1 MAVACSIAF
10 IALRMAMSEG
20 LGGRAPTLIL
30 LAAPLVASWFGG
42 WGPGLLATL
51 LCTVIGE
58 LALGYQDQAFGWPDT
73 ADEWGRVLLLF
84 AYGSIFS
91 AFNESR
97 LRSLRIAS
105 ARQENLLRAQQ
116 ELALREQRMRE
127 TLEASPAAM
136 VVVNRAGRIEL
147 VNSQAERMFG
157 WEREQLV
164 GQPIDM
170 LVPEPARHEHAAH
183 RARFHDHPCARLM
196 GEGRDLRARRG
207 DGTEFPAEVG
217 LTPLQGASSGLVL
230 ATVTD
235 ISSRIEVARILEES
249 AERLRETERRKDDFI
264 AVLAHELRNPL
275 APVRSAVEIMRRL
288 DPGDP
293 RLARTREVIARQ
305 VDHMTRLIDD
315 LLDVSRIGRGKLAL
329 RFDRCDLARIARDT
343 AEDYQASL
351 ESDGLRLLIDVPE
364 TPIWV
369 EGDAVRLAQML
380 GNLLNNAGRF
390 SHAGGLI
397 TVEVRV
403 NPVIGQAMMRVAD
416 TGIGIGS
423 ELLGRLFNP
432 FEQGPQDL
440 SRSRGGLGLGLA
452 LTQGLATLHGGRIEA
467 MSPGPDLGATF
478 TLWLPLVSESLNA
491 RPIADPVGVS
501 PPSAGSASTGFA
513 PGADQ
518 GRQGLRILVVEDNRD
533 AAETLAELLT
543 LSGHEVEVCHDGEA
557 GVALAKE
564 GSPDVLISD
573 LGLPGEVDGYQLARR
588 LRADPQQK
596 GLYLIALSGYAD
608 GPARA
613 RSQEAGFD
621 AHLPKPPDIEQLE
634 ALLGQVARRGVGP
647 QTENV

>member
-1 MAVACSIAF
+1 
-10 IALRMAMSEG
+10 MSDG

-51 LCTVIGE
+51 LCTFLGE
-58 LALGYQDQAFGWPDT
+58 LALAQPGQAFGWPDS
-73 ADEWGRVLLLF
+73 ADEWERVLLLF

-91 AFNESR
+91 GFNESR
-97 LRSLRIAS
+97 LRTLRIAS

-136 VVVNRAGRIEL
+136 VVVNRAGQIEL

-157 WEREQLV
+157 WGREQLV
-164 GQPIDM
+164 GQPIDL
-170 LVPEPARHEHAAH
+170 LVPEPARHQHAAH
-183 RARFHDHPCARLM
+183 RATFHANPSARLM
-196 GEGRDLRARRG
+196 GTGREIRARRG
-207 DGTEFPAEVG
+207 DGTEFPAEVR
-217 LTPLQGASSGLVL
+217 LTPLQGSSSELVL

-235 ISSRIEVARILEES
+235 ISTRLEVARALLES
-249 AERLRETERRKDDFI
+249 AEQLRETERRKDDFI

-351 ESDGLRLLIDVPE
+351 ESEGLRLLIDVPE

-403 NPVIGQAMMRVAD
+403 DTVIGQAMMRVAD
-416 TGIGIGS
+416 TGVGIGS

-452 LTQGLATLHGGRIEA
+452 LTQGLATLHGGHIEA
-467 MSPGPDLGATF
+467 NSPGPDLGATF
-478 TLWLPLVSESLNA
+478 TLWLPLASEHTSN
-491 RPIADPVGVS
+491 RPVAVPVGMS
-501 PPSAGSASTGFA
+501 PPSTGSTSAGLA
-513 PGADQ
+513 PGTAQ
-518 GRQGLRILVVEDNRD
+518 GRRKLRILVVEDNLD
-533 AAETLAELLT
+533 AAETLGELLS
-543 LSGHEVEVCHDGEA
+543 LSGHEVTVCHDGEA
-557 GVALAKE
+557 GLALAKQ
-564 GSPDVLISD
+564 GSPHVLISD

-588 LRADPQQK
+588 LRADPRQK

-621 AHLPKPPDIEQLE
+621 AHLPKPPDIQQLE
-634 ALLGQVARRGVGP
+634 ALLEQVVRRGKEPVAL
-647 QTENV
+647 

>member
-1 MAVACSIAF
+1 MALACSIAF
-10 IALRMAMSEG
+10 IALRIAMSEG

-51 LCTVIGE
+51 LCTFIGE
-58 LALGYQDQAFGWPDT
+58 LALAQPGQAFGWPNGP
-73 ADEWGRVLLLF
+73 DEWGRVVMLF
-84 AYGSIFS
+84 AYGLIFS
-91 AFNESR
+91 GFNESR

-136 VVVNRAGRIEL
+136 VVVNRAGLIEL
-147 VNSQAERMFG
+147 VNSQAGRLFG
-157 WEREQLV
+157 WDREQLV
-164 GQPIDM
+164 GQPIDL
-170 LVPEPARHEHAAH
+170 LVPEPARHQHAAH
-183 RARFHDHPCARLM
+183 RATFHANPSARVM
-196 GEGRDLRARRG
+196 GAGRDLRARRR
-207 DGTEFPAEVG
+207 DGTEFPVEVG
-217 LTPLQGASSGLVL
+217 LTPLQGSSSGLVL
-230 ATVTD
+230 ATVID
-235 ISSRIEVARILEES
+235 ISSRQEAAAALREN
-249 AERLRETERRKDDFI
+249 AERLRETDSRKDDFI

-293 RLARTREVIARQ
+293 RLARIREVIARQ

-329 RFDRCDLARIARDT
+329 RFDRCNLAQIARDT

-351 ESDGLRLLIDVPE
+351 ESEGLRLLIDVPE

-403 NPVIGQAMMRVAD
+403 DMVLQLAMMRVAD
-416 TGIGIGS
+416 TGVGIGS

-432 FEQGPQDL
+432 FEQGAQDL

-452 LTQGLATLHGGRIEA
+452 LTQGLATLHGGHIEA
-467 MSPGPDLGATF
+467 KSPGPDLGATF
-478 TLWLPLVSESLNA
+478 TLWLPLASEHA
-491 RPIADPVGVS
+491 GERPGADPVSAS
-501 PPSAGSASTGFA
+501 PPPTGSASTGLA
-513 PGADQ
+513 PVAAQD
-518 GRQGLRILVVEDNRD
+518 RSRLRILVVEDNLD
-533 AAETLAELLT
+533 AAETLGELLA

-557 GVALAKE
+557 GVALAKQ

-573 LGLPGEVDGYQLARR
+573 LGLPGEMDGYQLARR

-621 AHLPKPPDIEQLE
+621 AHLPKPPDIQQLE
-634 ALLGQVARRGVGP
+634 ALLLQVARRGVG
-647 QTENV
+647 QVAS